1 MHIAAD
7 FSLNLLDHDKNRK
20 VHNFSINQELLINQ
34 LGLEKKKLQQQ
45 LTIISATLSLTHSL
59 KQQF

>member
-45 LTIISATLSLTHSL
+45 LTIISATLSLTQSL

>member
-1 MHIAAD
+1 MDIAAD

-34 LGLEKKKLQQQ
+34 RGLEKKNCN
-45 LTIISATLSLTHSL
+45 SN
-59 KQQF
+59 

>member
-7 FSLNLLDHDKNRK
+7 FNLNLLDHGKNRK

-34 LGLEKKKLQQQ
+34 LGLDKKKTAT
-45 LTIISATLSLTHSL
+45 TIDHISATLSLTQSL

>member
-7 FSLNLLDHDKNRK
+7 FNLNLLDHGKNRK

-34 LGLEKKKLQQQ
+34 LGLEKKNCN
-45 LTIISATLSLTHSL
+45 SN
-59 KQQF
+59 

>member
-20 VHNFSINQELLINQ
+20 VHNVSINQELLINQ

-45 LTIISATLSLTHSL
+45 LTIISATLSLTQSL